1 MNRSGTRKQFA
12 FDGASIVLPFV
23 IVSIA
28 LGILA
33 WRSYQ
38 LSVRMEE
45 GMNTLAIQYLS
56 YAGEVAARRSEGAVH
71 AAISQAS
78 EDLKRIEQT
87 TGQPSFPSLQ
97 RWVDAHPWIVSAIYV
112 PDGDPTSAV
121 YVGRVV
127 EGARS
132 KNEWVTSE
140 FYTASGTIR
149 YTYDPSRLLQPVIR
163 KQPMV
168 YTSRLPASW
177 ELQRTSELTLVSSSG
192 PTGLVRSADGLS
204 VTVPLGSP
212 LERYAVRASQRH
224 TYVGSGWENPRL
236 ISLLF
241 VGFAIVLVA
250 VGATI
255 AIRGLRRE
263 SETMQL
269 RSALIANI
277 SHELRTP
284 LSMIRLGAETLKRS
298 SKLTPAERSGLEE
311 SILREV
317 IHLSHLVENV
327 LDIAR
332 LQKSSKP
339 LVFSAV
345 SPSELLMSV
354 TTTYESWIRSKGFNL
369 ELDLDGNVGEQL
381 WDRESIS
388 RAVLN
393 LLDNAIK
400 YSSDDKTIR
409 LTLAGRPDEVEI
421 AVQDRGVGIRSQDL
435 ARIFEPYFRSQFS
448 DTESRRG
455 AGLGLTLVRQIAES
469 HGGRVVVESSP
480 GQGSTFRMILP
491 KRSPVA
497 ESTREWVTNE
507 GRA

>member
-1 MNRSGTRKQFA
+1 MNRSGTRKQSA
-12 FDGASIVLPFV
+12 FDGASIVLPFL

-45 GMNTLAIQYLS
+45 GMNTLAIQYLN
-56 YAGEVAARRSEGAVH
+56 YAGEVAARRSEGAVR
-71 AAISQAS
+71 AAIGQAAG
-78 EDLKRIEQT
+78 DWKLIEKT
-87 TGQPSFPSLQ
+87 SGQPSFPLLQ
-97 RWVDAHPWIVSAIYV
+97 RWIEEHSWIVSAIYV
-112 PDGDPTSAV
+112 PDDDPTSAV
-121 YVGRVV
+121 YVGRIV
-127 EGARS
+127 EGTKS

-168 YTSRLPASW
+168 YTSELPSSW
-177 ELQRTSELTLVSSSG
+177 ELQRKSELTLVPSSG

-212 LERYAVRASQRH
+212 LERYAVRASALH

-250 VGATI
+250 VGASI

-269 RSALIANI
+269 RSALIANV

-298 SKLTPAERSGLEE
+298 SQLTPAERSGLQE

-339 LVFSAV
+339 LVFSPV

-354 TTTYESWIRSKGFNL
+354 ATTYESWIRSRGFHL
-369 ELDLDGNVGEQL
+369 ELDLDGNAGEQL

-393 LLDNAIK
+393 LIDNAIK
-400 YSSDDKTIR
+400 YSTNDKTIR
-409 LTLAGRPDEVEI
+409 LALTERPHEIEI
-421 AVQDRGVGIRSQDL
+421 AVHDRGVGIRSQDL

-455 AGLGLTLVRQIAES
+455 AGLGLTLVRQIVES
-469 HGGRVVVESSP
+469 HDGRVVVESTP
-480 GQGSTFRMILP
+480 GQGSVFRMVFP
-491 KRSPVA
+491 KRVPVA
-497 ESTREWVTNE
+497 ESTREWVPDE